1 MYFSILGCT
10 IIPLKLAYYIK
21 KRIRKRNIRKG
32 ERKEKNIEIVRFKDS
47 VSRLAIAERVFVV
60 SKVIRSFQTFQSA
73 VCYIGAQ
80 EGKLFSFSN

>member
-73 VCYIGAQ
+73 VT
-80 EGKLFSFSN
+80 